1 MAVMAEKAPQ
11 DHPGHPGLLDPLEN
25 AVPLEKTVKQA
36 PREHEEKKATLGRR
50 EKKVPE
56 GLKVR

>member
-11 DHPGHPGLLDPLEN
+11 DHRGHPGLLDPLEN

-36 PREHEEKKATLGRR
+36 PREHAEKKVTLGGR
-50 EKKVPE
+50 EKEVPE

>member
-1 MAVMAEKAPQ
+1 MAEKAPQ
-11 DHPGHPGLLDPLEN
+11 DHRGHPGLLDPLEN

-36 PREHEEKKATLGRR
+36 PREHAETKATLVGR
-50 EKKVPE
+50 EKEVPE

>member
-11 DHPGHPGLLDPLEN
+11 DHPGHLGLLDPLEN

-36 PREHEEKKATLGRR
+36 PREHAEKKATPGRL
-50 EKKVPE
+50 ENKVPE

>member
-11 DHPGHPGLLDPLEN
+11 DHRGHPGLLDPLVN

-36 PREHEEKKATLGRR
+36 PREHAETKATLGGR
-50 EKKVPE
+50 EKEVPE

>member
-11 DHPGHPGLLDPLEN
+11 DRPGHPGLLDPVEN

-36 PREHEEKKATLGRR
+36 SREHAEKKVTLGRR
-50 EKKVPE
+50 ENKVPK

>member
-11 DHPGHPGLLDPLEN
+11 DHPGHLGLLDPLEN

-36 PREHEEKKATLGRR
+36 PREHAEKKVTLGRR
-50 EKKVPE
+50 ENKVAK

>member
-1 MAVMAEKAPQ
+1 MAEMAEKAPQ
-11 DHPGHPGLLDPLEN
+11 DHPGLLDPLEN

-36 PREHEEKKATLGRR
+36 PREHAEKKATLGRR
-50 EKKVPE
+50 ENKVSE

>member
-1 MAVMAEKAPQ
+1 MAEKAPQ
-11 DHPGHPGLLDPLEN
+11 DHRGHPGLLDPLVN

-36 PREHEEKKATLGRR
+36 PREHAETKATLGGR
-50 EKKVPE
+50 EKEVPE

>member
-11 DHPGHPGLLDPLEN
+11 DHRGHPGLLDPLEN

-36 PREHEEKKATLGRR
+36 PREHAEKKVILGGR
-50 EKKVPE
+50 EKEVPE

>member
-11 DHPGHPGLLDPLEN
+11 DHWGHPGVLDPLEN
-25 AVPLEKTVKQA
+25 AVSLEKTVKQA
-36 PREHEEKKATLGRR
+36 PRGHAEKKVTLGGR
-50 EKKVPE
+50 EKEVPE

>member
-1 MAVMAEKAPQ
+1 MAEKAPQ
-11 DHPGHPGLLDPLEN
+11 DHRGHPGLLDPLEN

-36 PREHEEKKATLGRR
+36 PREHAEEKATLGGR
-50 EKKVPE
+50 ENKVPE